1 MTSSGAPKVRWWRA
15 TRDQAQANARESQG
29 RAARALVELD
39 AALGRTRSLVQTY
52 AEIDPG
58 HEAQR
63 LQRAWAPIDAQAD
76 AAMTEYLDAVS
87 AKDLDTDVEEWV
99 AQHAVGLFAGIAEK
113 LSLATRAIEQFQAAE
128 HPAFNRVTALQSV
141 LPKAV
146 ADARAALDAAQQA
159 IDAAKQ
165 AGFKAREPEADLAA
179 ARADLDQVA
188 SAVTGPGG
196 SSAQHRLDAV
206 KSLAQLGARIA
217 RRAQSLGAERDAL
230 ARRIVSIRTAAAV
243 AADQAADLPEI
254 LSELRR
260 DYIASAFAAVEGNQ
274 RIADA
279 ALADV
284 DEALTSASRLIADDS
299 QRYDDAGIVL
309 DRARAS
315 LDEARSA
322 THGVADRLSA
332 LNAVKGN
339 ATPAWDDVRRA
350 LRDAQRFAVGRPGT
364 DPQTVAQL
372 DGLAVRLD
380 AARNNLGRAARPDY
394 GAYLDELDAVRAGAA
409 RIVARLRG
417 TG

>member
-1 MTSSGAPKVRWWRA
+1 MTSSGAPRVRWWRA

-52 AEIDPG
+52 LEIDPG

-63 LQRAWAPIDAQAD
+63 LQRSWAPVDGQAD
-76 AAMTEYLDAVS
+76 AAMSEYLDAVS

-99 AQHAVGLFAGIAEK
+99 ARHAIGLFAGIADK
-113 LSLATRAIEQFQAAE
+113 LSLATRSIEQFQAAE
-128 HPAFNRVTALQSV
+128 HAAFTRVTALQSV

-146 ADARAALDAAQQA
+146 AEARTALDAAQQA
-159 IDAAKQ
+159 IKTAQ
-165 AGFKAREPEADLAA
+165 QSGFQAREPAADLAA

-188 SAVTGPGG
+188 AGSTSA
-196 SSAQHRLDAV
+196 SAQHRLDSVHAV
-206 KSLAQLGARIA
+206 AQLAGRIA

-243 AADQAADLPEI
+243 AADQAGDLPEI

-274 RIADA
+274 KIAET

-284 DEALTSASRLIADDS
+284 EQALASATRLIADDA
-299 QRYDDAGIVL
+299 QRYDEAGVVL
-309 DRARAS
+309 DRARSS
-315 LDEARSA
+315 LDEARAA
-322 THGVADRLSA
+322 THGVADRLNA
-332 LNAVKGN
+332 LNAAKGD
-339 ATPAWDDVRRA
+339 ATSAWDDVRRA

-364 DPQTVAQL
+364 DPQMVAQL

-380 AARNNLGRAARPDY
+380 AARHNLGRTARPDY
-394 GAYLDELDAVRAGAA
+394 GAYLDELAAVRAGAA

>member
-1 MTSSGAPKVRWWRA
+1 MTSSGAPRVRWWRA
-15 TRDQAQANARESQG
+15 TRDQAQAAARESQG

-39 AALGRTRSLVQTY
+39 AALGRTRALVQTY

-63 LQRAWAPIDAQAD
+63 VQRSWAPLDSQAD
-76 AAMTEYLDAVS
+76 AAMSDYLDAVT

-99 AQHAVGLFAGIAEK
+99 AQHAIGLFAGIAEK
-113 LSLATRAIEQFQAAE
+113 LSLATRSIEQFQAAE
-128 HPAFNRVTALQSV
+128 HAAFTRVTALQSV

-146 ADARAALDAAQQA
+146 ADARTALAGAQQAIEAAQQA
-159 IDAAKQ
+159 
-165 AGFKAREPEADLAA
+165 GFQAREPAADLAA
-179 ARADLDQVA
+179 ARADLEQMA
-188 SAVTGPGG
+188 AAVTGAGG
-196 SSAQHRLDAV
+196 TSAQHRLDAV
-206 KSLAQLGARIA
+206 HALAQLGGRIA
-217 RRAQSLGAERDAL
+217 RRAQALGAERDAL
-230 ARRIVSIRTAAAV
+230 ARRIVSIRTASGV
-243 AADQAADLPEI
+243 AAEQAGDLPEI

-274 RIADA
+274 KLAAAGLADVDA
-279 ALADV
+279 ALA
-284 DEALTSASRLIADDS
+284 SAARLIADDV
-299 QRYDDAGIVL
+299 QRYDEAGVVL

-322 THGVADRLSA
+322 THAVADRLNA
-332 LNAVKGN
+332 LNAAKGDP
-339 ATPAWDDVRRA
+339 APAWDEVRRA

-380 AARNNLGRAARPDY
+380 AARHRLGRATRPDV

-409 RIVARLRG
+409 TIVARLRG
-417 TG
+417 SS